1 MQGRMERVEA
11 MKRAAAVLAVLL
23 FLGTVWA
30 VFPVWGAE
38 GTEKNKEIQRVEE
51 IADRII
57 QWKKENEGNEKEGFF
72 SDSFLCSA
80 GTTLADWYVLGLSR
94 SGAEE
99 DYASYRF
106 ALARAV
112 EERYKTSG
120 RLDLSKATEWHRII
134 LSMLA
139 SGGNPKKAGIRGQI
153 DLVADGIYNRADNEG
168 NGILGKQGIN
178 GYIWGLIAL
187 DSCFYAVPEEAFYTR
202 EELLLNILNR
212 QNADGGWSLS
222 GDRSDV
228 DMTAMALQALAPYK
242 NSEQVYSY
250 QNKKLYPDGKT
261 VEKKVYTCIEEAL
274 CFLSEEQQEDGG
286 YASEGIPNSES
297 TAQVLLAL
305 CALGM
310 DSLKEKDFIKNG
322 NTVLEGILKYRNA
335 DGGFLHS
342 LADSSENQASL
353 AARSDGMA
361 GAQALNGLTA
371 LLRLWRNQRRL
382 CDFRPEQSLQ
392 LREQIAAAEEEIA
405 LLTAE
410 SSFEEIQ
417 KAYAQY
423 LEIDSGERSYVS
435 NYRKLSELLV
445 LAGIPYA
452 GEQMEY
458 NTGAGKGLG
467 YSEDFTEAD
476 RECADGLPERV
487 TLAQRTTIQRLFYK
501 VQNCPDFEGK
511 EAYKALLEEKMGQIE
526 EREREV
532 DALNAG
538 IAEKL
543 YPLDSLTLADLKT
556 VEELMARYEALCAE
570 ERAFVKNSG
579 DLERAVT
586 RLTGLRRSV
595 FIGIGAGAGVL
606 LLGILAFWGIRRRLI
621 GKKREMEQ
629 LSALFREEEEK

>member
-511 EAYKALLEEKMGQIE
+511 EAYKVLLEEKMGQIE

-606 LLGILAFWGIRRRLI
+606 LLGILAFWGIRRRLT

>member
-1 MQGRMERVEA
+1 

-38 GTEKNKEIQRVEE
+38 GTEKNEEIQRVEE

-72 SDSFLCSA
+72 SESFLCSA

-106 ALARAV
+106 ALAQTV

-120 RLDLSKATEWHRII
+120 GLDPSKATEWHRII
-134 LSMLA
+134 LSTLA

-153 DLVADGIYNRADNEG
+153 DLVADGVYNRADNEG

-274 CFLSEEQQEDGG
+274 RFLSEEQQEDGG

-310 DSLKEKDFIKNG
+310 DPLKEKDFIKNG

-342 LADSSENQASL
+342 LVDSSENQASL

-371 LLRLWRNQRRL
+371 LLRLWRNLGGSAISDRSKACSSGNRSQRQRR
-382 CDFRPEQSLQ
+382 RSL
-392 LREQIAAAEEEIA
+392 
-405 LLTAE
+405 
-410 SSFEEIQ
+410 F
-417 KAYAQY
+417 
-423 LEIDSGERSYVS
+423 
-435 NYRKLSELLV
+435 
-445 LAGIPYA
+445 
-452 GEQMEY
+452 
-458 NTGAGKGLG
+458 
-467 YSEDFTEAD
+467 
-476 RECADGLPERV
+476 
-487 TLAQRTTIQRLFYK
+487 
-501 VQNCPDFEGK
+501 
-511 EAYKALLEEKMGQIE
+511 
-526 EREREV
+526 
-532 DALNAG
+532 
-538 IAEKL
+538 
-543 YPLDSLTLADLKT
+543 
-556 VEELMARYEALCAE
+556 
-570 ERAFVKNSG
+570 
-579 DLERAVT
+579 
-586 RLTGLRRSV
+586 
-595 FIGIGAGAGVL
+595 
-606 LLGILAFWGIRRRLI
+606 
-621 GKKREMEQ
+621 
-629 LSALFREEEEK
+629 

>member
-1 MQGRMERVEA
+1 MQGRMERVGA

-120 RLDLSKATEWHRII
+120 RLDPSKATEWHRII

-310 DSLKEKDFIKNG
+310 DPLKEKDFIKNG

-458 NTGAGKGLG
+458 NTGAGEGLG

-511 EAYKALLEEKMGQIE
+511 EAYRALLEEKMGQIE

-543 YPLDSLTLADLKT
+543 YPLDSLTLGDLKT

-570 ERAFVKNSG
+570 ERTFVKNSG

-606 LLGILAFWGIRRRLI
+606 LLGILAFWGIRRRLT

>member
-1 MQGRMERVEA
+1 MQGRMERVGA

-310 DSLKEKDFIKNG
+310 DPLKEKDFIKNG

-511 EAYKALLEEKMGQIE
+511 EAYKALLEEKMEQIE

-543 YPLDSLTLADLKT
+543 YPLDSLTLGDLKT

-606 LLGILAFWGIRRRLI
+606 LLGILAFWGIRRRLT

>member
-38 GTEKNKEIQRVEE
+38 GTETNKEIQRVEE

-261 VEKKVYTCIEEAL
+261 VEKKGYTCIEEAL

-310 DSLKEKDFIKNG
+310 DPLKEKDFIKNG

-371 LLRLWRNQRRL
+371 LLRLWRDQRRL

-458 NTGAGKGLG
+458 NTGAGEGLG

-511 EAYKALLEEKMGQIE
+511 EAYRALLEEKMGQIE

-543 YPLDSLTLADLKT
+543 YPLDSLTLGDLKT

-570 ERAFVKNSG
+570 ERTFVKNSG

-606 LLGILAFWGIRRRLI
+606 LLGILAFWGIRRRLT

>member
-242 NSEQVYSY
+242 NFEQVYSY

-310 DSLKEKDFIKNG
+310 DPLKEKDFIKNG

-511 EAYKALLEEKMGQIE
+511 EAYKALLEEKMEQIE

-543 YPLDSLTLADLKT
+543 YPLDSLTLGDLKT

-606 LLGILAFWGIRRRLI
+606 LLGILAFWGIRRRLT

>member
-38 GTEKNKEIQRVEE
+38 GTETNKEIQRVEE

-261 VEKKVYTCIEEAL
+261 VEKKGYTCIEEAL

-310 DSLKEKDFIKNG
+310 DPLKEKDFIKNG

-371 LLRLWRNQRRL
+371 LLRLWRDQRRL

-458 NTGAGKGLG
+458 NTGAGEGLG

-511 EAYKALLEEKMGQIE
+511 EAYRALLEEKMGQIE

-543 YPLDSLTLADLKT
+543 YPLDSLTLGDLKT
-556 VEELMARYEALCAE
+556 VEELMARYEAL
-570 ERAFVKNSG
+570 VQK
-579 DLERAVT
+579 
-586 RLTGLRRSV
+586 
-595 FIGIGAGAGVL
+595 
-606 LLGILAFWGIRRRLI
+606 
-621 GKKREMEQ
+621 
-629 LSALFREEEEK
+629 SAPL

>member
-1 MQGRMERVEA
+1 

-57 QWKKENEGNEKEGFF
+57 QWKKANEGNEKEGFF

-120 RLDLSKATEWHRII
+120 RLDPSKATEWHRII

-310 DSLKEKDFIKNG
+310 DPLKEKDFIKNG

-423 LEIDSGERSYVS
+423 LKIDSGERSYVS
-435 NYRKLSELLV
+435 NYRTLSELLV

-458 NTGAGKGLG
+458 NTGAGEGLG

-511 EAYKALLEEKMGQIE
+511 EAYKALLEEKMEQIE

-543 YPLDSLTLADLKT
+543 YPLDSLTLGDLKT

-606 LLGILAFWGIRRRLI
+606 LLGILAFWGIRRRLT
-621 GKKREMEQ
+621 GKKWEMEQ

>member
-310 DSLKEKDFIKNG
+310 DPLKEKDFIKNG

-511 EAYKALLEEKMGQIE
+511 EAYKALLEEKMEQIE
-526 EREREV
+526 ERKREV

-543 YPLDSLTLADLKT
+543 YPLDSLTLGDLKT

-606 LLGILAFWGIRRRLI
+606 LLGILAFWGIRRRLT

>member
-1 MQGRMERVEA
+1 MQGRMERVGA

-274 CFLSEEQQEDGG
+274 RFLSEEQQEDGG

-310 DSLKEKDFIKNG
+310 DPLKEKDFIKNG

-342 LADSSENQASL
+342 LVDSSENQASL

-371 LLRLWRNQRRL
+371 LLRLWRDQRRL

-392 LREQIAAAEEEIA
+392 LREQIAAAEEKIA

-417 KAYAQY
+417 KVYAQY

-458 NTGAGKGLG
+458 NTGAGEGLG

-511 EAYKALLEEKMGQIE
+511 EAYRALLEEKMGQIE

-543 YPLDSLTLADLKT
+543 YPLDSLTLGDLKT

-606 LLGILAFWGIRRRLI
+606 LLGILAFWGIRRRLT

>member
-1 MQGRMERVEA
+1 M
-11 MKRAAAVLAVLL
+11 
-23 FLGTVWA
+23 
-30 VFPVWGAE
+30 
-38 GTEKNKEIQRVEE
+38 
-51 IADRII
+51 
-57 QWKKENEGNEKEGFF
+57 
-72 SDSFLCSA
+72 
-80 GTTLADWYVLGLSR
+80 
-94 SGAEE
+94 
-99 DYASYRF
+99 
-106 ALARAV
+106 
-112 EERYKTSG
+112 
-120 RLDLSKATEWHRII
+120 
-134 LSMLA
+134 
-139 SGGNPKKAGIRGQI
+139 
-153 DLVADGIYNRADNEG
+153 VADGIYNRADNEG

-261 VEKKVYTCIEEAL
+261 VEKKGYTCIEEAL

-310 DSLKEKDFIKNG
+310 DPLKEKDFIKNG

-371 LLRLWRNQRRL
+371 LLRLWRDQRRL

-405 LLTAE
+405 LLAAE

-417 KAYAQY
+417 KVYAQY

-458 NTGAGKGLG
+458 NTGAGEGLG

-556 VEELMARYEALCAE
+556 VEELMDRYEALCAE

-606 LLGILAFWGIRRRLI
+606 LLGILAFWGIRRRLT

>member
-1 MQGRMERVEA
+1 M
-11 MKRAAAVLAVLL
+11 
-23 FLGTVWA
+23 
-30 VFPVWGAE
+30 
-38 GTEKNKEIQRVEE
+38 
-51 IADRII
+51 
-57 QWKKENEGNEKEGFF
+57 
-72 SDSFLCSA
+72 
-80 GTTLADWYVLGLSR
+80 
-94 SGAEE
+94 
-99 DYASYRF
+99 
-106 ALARAV
+106 
-112 EERYKTSG
+112 
-120 RLDLSKATEWHRII
+120 
-134 LSMLA
+134 
-139 SGGNPKKAGIRGQI
+139 
-153 DLVADGIYNRADNEG
+153 
-168 NGILGKQGIN
+168 
-178 GYIWGLIAL
+178 
-187 DSCFYAVPEEAFYTR
+187 
-202 EELLLNILNR
+202 
-212 QNADGGWSLS
+212 
-222 GDRSDV
+222 
-228 DMTAMALQALAPYK
+228 
-242 NSEQVYSY
+242 
-250 QNKKLYPDGKT
+250 
-261 VEKKVYTCIEEAL
+261 
-274 CFLSEEQQEDGG
+274 
-286 YASEGIPNSES
+286 
-297 TAQVLLAL
+297 AL

-310 DSLKEKDFIKNG
+310 DPLKEKDFIKNG

-371 LLRLWRNQRRL
+371 LLRLWRDQRRL

-417 KAYAQY
+417 KVYAQY

-458 NTGAGKGLG
+458 NTGAGEGLG

-511 EAYKALLEEKMGQIE
+511 EAYRALLEEKMGQIE

-543 YPLDSLTLADLKT
+543 YPLDSLTLGDLKT

-570 ERAFVKNSG
+570 ERTFVKNSG

-595 FIGIGAGAGVL
+595 FIGIGAGTGVL
-606 LLGILAFWGIRRRLI
+606 LLGILAFWGIRRRLT

>member
-1 MQGRMERVEA
+1 MLFRRRLADASVSISAVFGLHTGGVRVQPFFPGLSRDACPLFVFKRRQRRGFFHLCPFGSAQRESRRMQGRMERVGA

-120 RLDLSKATEWHRII
+120 RLESLQGNRVAPDST

-153 DLVADGIYNRADNEG
+153 DLVADGIYDRADNEG

-261 VEKKVYTCIEEAL
+261 VEKKGYTCIEEAL

-310 DSLKEKDFIKNG
+310 DPPQRKRFHKKRKYGFRG
-322 NTVLEGILKYRNA
+322 N
-335 DGGFLHS
+335 
-342 LADSSENQASL
+342 SEVP
-353 AARSDGMA
+353 
-361 GAQALNGLTA
+361 
-371 LLRLWRNQRRL
+371 QR
-382 CDFRPEQSLQ
+382 
-392 LREQIAAAEEEIA
+392 
-405 LLTAE
+405 
-410 SSFEEIQ
+410 
-417 KAYAQY
+417 
-423 LEIDSGERSYVS
+423 
-435 NYRKLSELLV
+435 
-445 LAGIPYA
+445 
-452 GEQMEY
+452 
-458 NTGAGKGLG
+458 
-467 YSEDFTEAD
+467 
-476 RECADGLPERV
+476 
-487 TLAQRTTIQRLFYK
+487 
-501 VQNCPDFEGK
+501 
-511 EAYKALLEEKMGQIE
+511 
-526 EREREV
+526 
-532 DALNAG
+532 
-538 IAEKL
+538 
-543 YPLDSLTLADLKT
+543 
-556 VEELMARYEALCAE
+556 
-570 ERAFVKNSG
+570 
-579 DLERAVT
+579 
-586 RLTGLRRSV
+586 
-595 FIGIGAGAGVL
+595 
-606 LLGILAFWGIRRRLI
+606 RRRL
-621 GKKREMEQ
+621 
-629 LSALFREEEEK
+629 SALLGRFFGESSVLGCPLRRYGRRSGSERPYRTSAAVEGSAAALRFQTGAKPAAPGTNRSGRGGDRSSDRRILF